1 MFYRNSRNKR
11 VLWTLKNYF
20 NQLATSLLWITLF
33 VILICVNPIVRN
45 ITNCHVVSEKIIWLI
60 QMPMFREKFTEKN
73 ISTTLEIIRILIAFI
88 INLFVV
94 RSHKNPTKWL
104 LIIWQ
109 RIENLHTK
117 YYIHRE
123 EFSHFSMRTHWTK
136 RKFTISLIKSW
147 FKRNGWSSR
156 DVEHIQHGNWNENLR
171 IRIKKYSSSNNN
183 NIAKN

>member
-1 MFYRNSRNKR
+1 MFYRNSRNKK

-73 ISTTLEIIRILIAFI
+73 ISTTLKIIRILIAFI
-88 INLFVV
+88 INLFMV
-94 RSHKNPTKWL
+94 RSHKNPSKWL

-117 YYIHRE
+117 YYNIEKNFLIFQWERTE
-123 EFSHFSMRTHWTK
+123 QSANSQSHLLNLDSKETVGALETWNIFNMETETK
-136 RKFTISLIKSW
+136 IF
-147 FKRNGWSSR
+147 
-156 DVEHIQHGNWNENLR
+156 E
-171 IRIKKYSSSNNN
+171 
-183 NIAKN
+183 